1 MIVIEDM
8 TDEHI
13 LEEQLLHNE
22 RLASIGQ
29 LSAGIAHEIGNPIT
43 GIACLAQNMKYETE
57 EQEFHFLS
65 DQILEQTGRV
75 SEILQ
80 SLVNFSHGGREET
93 RKPYVPV
100 DIKQCV
106 AEAISLLS
114 LSPEN
119 DNIIFK
125 NGLGKQCFVL
135 GDAQRL
141 SQVFVNIFTNAR
153 DASEP
158 DSVIDIAGVVTES
171 TIAITI
177 TDQGHGIPAEKI
189 GQIFEPFFTTKDPGK
204 GTGLGLAIASSIVQ
218 EHQGSITAIPSPI
231 GHGTCITITL
241 PYFARLENTLD

>member
-1 MIVIEDM
+1 M
-8 TDEHI
+8 
-13 LEEQLLHNE
+13 
-22 RLASIGQ
+22 
-29 LSAGIAHEIGNPIT
+29 
-43 GIACLAQNMKYETE
+43 
-57 EQEFHFLS
+57 
-65 DQILEQTGRV
+65 
-75 SEILQ
+75 
-80 SLVNFSHGGREET
+80 
-93 RKPYVPV
+93 PYVPV
-100 DIKQCV
+100 DVKQCV

-119 DNIIFK
+119 DNIIFN

-135 GDAQRL
+135 GHAQRL

-158 DSVIDIAGVVTES
+158 DSVIDIAGVVAES

>member
-1 MIVIEDM
+1 M
-8 TDEHI
+8 
-13 LEEQLLHNE
+13 
-22 RLASIGQ
+22 
-29 LSAGIAHEIGNPIT
+29 
-43 GIACLAQNMKYETE
+43 
-57 EQEFHFLS
+57 
-65 DQILEQTGRV
+65 
-75 SEILQ
+75 
-80 SLVNFSHGGREET
+80 NFSHGGRAET

-119 DNIIFK
+119 NNIIFK

-135 GDAQRL
+135 GNAQRL

-158 DSVIDIAGVVTES
+158 DSVVDISAIVTES

-177 TDQGHGIPAEKI
+177 TDQGHGIPSEKI

-218 EHQGSITAIPSPI
+218 EHQGSITAVPSTI
-231 GHGTCITITL
+231 GTGTSFTITL
-241 PYFARLENTLD
+241 PYFDRLENTSD